1 MRRRNLIVGLIL
13 VAILFSYGGIASAA
27 TPGYRQSHGV
37 GDILGQAKN
46 QSDAH
51 KIFRMVRYVQ
61 ASFAGA
67 ATLAAD
73 SIVVW
78 NLTEDDGVT
87 VTTTTVSSDSAV
99 AGIIVTQA
107 LTQDTENNTAVQDRG
122 RDNWTWLQTY
132 GLSQVDNLLIINNAG
147 DAMGTSTTAGEATS
161 HLGSVTD
168 PRAQGVAGFF
178 YDTSAAAQT
187 DVECFLTLD

>member
-1 MRRRNLIVGLIL
+1 MKKLRLVSILSVALLMMVGL
-13 VAILFSYGGIASAA
+13 AAAA
-27 TPGYRQSHGV
+27 TPGYRQSPGA
-37 GDILGQAKN
+37 GDILGQKKN

-61 ASFAGA
+61 ADFEGA

-73 SIVVW
+73 SIVIW

-87 VTTTTVSSDSAV
+87 VTTTTTSSDSSV
-99 AGIIVTQA
+99 AGIIVTAA
-107 LTQDTENNTAVQDRG
+107 LTQDTEDNTAIEDRG
-122 RDNWTWLQTY
+122 KDNWTWLQTY
-132 GLSQVDNLLIINNAG
+132 GLSQVDNLLILNVAG
-147 DAMGTSTTAGEATS
+147 EAMGTSTTAGEATS
-161 HLGSVTD
+161 HIGSVTD

-178 YDTSAAAQT
+178 YDTSAAAQE